1 MAYTITLT
9 DGSPFATIP
18 DGTVNQASSV
28 TLVGKNYAGYGQ
40 FLDENFIKML
50 ENFADNTSP
59 PAPLIGQLWWDKL
72 NNLLKVNYNGN
83 PTTGWKTISAATASG
98 TAPTANVTGDLWYDT
113 TNQQLK
119 VWTGSAFL
127 VVGPAYSAS
136 TGQAGA
142 IPEFINDIGGTPQP
156 VTSLYVD
163 NNRVAIVSK
172 NSVFTPQS
180 PISTWFPRIYPGI
193 TANVDLGGSFSGN
206 LISLGN
212 ITASAGGT
220 SNVAVL
226 SALGVG
232 VTGIVSASG
241 NVTGG
246 NITSGGTATVT
257 GNITGGNI
265 AIGGLATVT
274 GTITGGNIATGGSIT
289 ATGNITSTANV
300 AGGNV
305 TSTGIV
311 SAIGTVTGG
320 NIATGGIITAGS
332 TVSAAGNIT
341 SSANIAGA
349 NIIASANVSAVGNVN
364 ALFFNGNGFALTGI
378 AASASAV
385 KIQSTAPNNLS
396 NVVALSNGSD
406 GGNITFAVTG
416 TANVVVVS
424 QSGIITSGS
433 LTLNSGNAA
442 TAIVNGAANM
452 AGNIGSSTGY
462 FNQVFATATTAL
474 YADVAERFESDE
486 LLDPGTVVELGGAK
500 EITRSRVELSENVFG
515 VISTKPAFTMNGG
528 AGENDTHP
536 AVAMTGRVPVNVTGI
551 INKGDRLVSAGNGI
565 ARAAK
570 PGEATAFN
578 VIGRSL
584 VSKST
589 NDLGTVE
596 AIVSIQI

>member
-1 MAYTITLT
+1 MAYNITLT
-9 DGSPFATIP
+9 DGTTFATIA
-18 DGTVNQASSV
+18 DGTVNTASSV

-40 FLDENFIKML
+40 FLDENFIQML
-50 ENFADNTSP
+50 ENFSNATAP
-59 PAPLIGQLWWDKL
+59 TAPLTGQLWWDST
-72 NNLLKVNYNGN
+72 NFLLKVYNG
-83 PTTGWKTISAATASG
+83 TIWKTISAATSSA
-98 TAPTANVTGDLWYDT
+98 TAPTSNVTGDLWYDT
-113 TNQQLK
+113 VNQQVK

-127 VVGPAYSAS
+127 VVGPAYSSS
-136 TGQAGA
+136 TGLAGA
-142 IPEFINDIGGTPQP
+142 IPGTVLDVGSTPHFI
-156 VTSLYVD
+156 VSLEV
-163 NNRVAIVSK
+163 NNQQVAIVSLD
-172 NSVFTPQS
+172 SAFVPQS
-180 PISTWFPRIYPGI
+180 PTSTAYPTIYPGI
-193 TANVDLGGSFSGN
+193 TVNKTIGGSFSGN

-220 SNVAVL
+220 ANVAVF

-274 GTITGGNIATGGSIT
+274 GNITGGNIATGGSLAATGTGNITGNVNGGNLRTTGLIT
-289 ATGNITSTANV
+289 ATGTVTGGNVASGGFITAGSTVSSVGNITSSANV

-305 TSTGIV
+305 
-311 SAIGTVTGG
+311 
-320 NIATGGIITAGS
+320 
-332 TVSAAGNIT
+332 
-341 SSANIAGA
+341 
-349 NIIASANVSAVGNVN
+349 IASANVTAVGNV
-364 ALFFNGNGFALTGI
+364 AGTYFIGNGSQLTGI
-378 AASASAV
+378 SSAV
-385 KIQSTAPNNLS
+385 SVSKIESGLS
-396 NVVALSNGSD
+396 NVQIASANA
-406 GGNITFAVTG
+406 NITMAVST

-424 QSGIITSGS
+424 QNGVSITTQSANATSPGTSGLS
-433 LTLNSGNAA
+433 
-442 TAIVNGAANM
+442 TAYIEHLGTTGI
-452 AGNIGSSTGY
+452 GNIGSVGSY

-578 VIGRSL
+578 VIGRAL

>member
-1 MAYTITLT
+1 MAYNITLT
-9 DGSPFATIP
+9 DGTTFATIA
-18 DGTVNQASSV
+18 DGTVNTASSV

-40 FLDENFIKML
+40 FLDENFIQML
-50 ENFADNTSP
+50 ENFSNATAP
-59 PAPLIGQLWWDKL
+59 TAPLTGQLWWDST
-72 NNLLKVNYNGN
+72 NFLLKVYNG
-83 PTTGWKTISAATASG
+83 TIWKTISAATSSA
-98 TAPTANVTGDLWYDT
+98 TAPTSNVIGDLWYDT
-113 TNQQLK
+113 VNQQVK

-127 VVGPAYSAS
+127 VVGPAYSSS

-142 IPEFINDIGGTPQP
+142 IPESINDIGSTPHF
-156 VTSLYVD
+156 VTSLYVN
-163 NNRVAIVSK
+163 NNRVAIVSLD
-172 NSVFTPQS
+172 SVFTPQS

-193 TANVDLGGSFSGN
+193 TANVSIGGSFSGN

-246 NITSGGTATVT
+246 NITTGGTATVT

-274 GTITGGNIATGGSIT
+274 GNITGGNIATGGSIT
-289 ATGNITSTANV
+289 ATGTGNITGNINGGNLRTTGLITATGTVTGGNVASGGFITAGSTVSSVGNITSSANV

-305 TSTGIV
+305 
-311 SAIGTVTGG
+311 
-320 NIATGGIITAGS
+320 
-332 TVSAAGNIT
+332 
-341 SSANIAGA
+341 
-349 NIIASANVSAVGNVN
+349 IASANVTAVGNV
-364 ALFFNGNGFALTGI
+364 AGTYFIGNGSQLTGI
-378 AASASAV
+378 SSAV
-385 KIQSTAPNNLS
+385 SVSKIESGLS
-396 NVVALSNGSD
+396 NVQIASANA
-406 GGNITFAVTG
+406 NITMAVST

-424 QSGIITSGS
+424 QNGVSITTQSANATSPGTSGLS
-433 LTLNSGNAA
+433 
-442 TAIVNGAANM
+442 TAYIEHLGTTGI
-452 AGNIGSSTGY
+452 GNIGSVGSY

-486 LLDPGTVVELGGAK
+486 LLNPGTVVELGGDK

-515 VISTKPAFTMNGG
+515 VISTRPAFTMNGG

-578 VIGRSL
+578 VIGRAL